1 MPVINNSPAGLEPG
15 EQQAQI
21 NLSGFA
27 VAP

>member
-1 MPVINNSPAGLEPG
+1 MPVINDSPAGLEPG
-15 EQQAQI
+15 EPQLHI